1 MVTLKPP
8 YHVGDIVR
16 HTHHFLHSIAWHTE
30 VPING
35 EIQEVHGPLD
45 GQAEHQVL
53 TVLWSDG
60 NRGNILACNVEFC
73 PRGRQLS
80 ARRRQERGA

>member
-1 MVTLKPP
+1 MLLDGKRLVITGVLT
-8 YHVGDIVR
+8 DD
-16 HTHHFLHSIAWHTE
+16 SIAWHTE

-35 EIQEVHGPLD
+35 EIQEVHDPLG

-73 PRGRQLS
+73 PRARQLS
-80 ARRRQERGA
+80 AQRRQERGA